1 MNSNRIIMKKQLTS
15 LVILPLLLVACAGG
29 GQKRLTVE
37 VQGMTDDSLICS
49 YFSPATVRERGD
61 MTTFMVGGERQ
72 GDKITFSI
80 DMPDNQQVYKVFL
93 APQNFRADGPHQNME
108 LFLLPGETPYV
119 QAVYEPKSKRID
131 YTLQGSDDQQRWFD
145 FQKTYD
151 SVQLQLDLLNFAAI
165 MMSPQGLAPED
176 SIFVAMKR
184 LQEQIDSIKS
194 EYVGA
199 NPSDAVSAFVLTTF
213 PNNARFD
220 SLYALTDDRVKQG
233 PLKEWLDL
241 QKELADRANASQK
254 AREAVVE
261 GAQAPDFTLTDVDG
275 KSFTLSA
282 LYGGGKYI
290 VLDFWGTWCS
300 WCMKGMPDMKKA
312 YEQYRNR
319 LEIVGIDCGDK
330 EEVWKK
336 SVEKLQ
342 LPWVNVRAEGD
353 DIPVLF
359 GVEAFPTKLVLDPQ
373 GTVVVRITGEDPA
386 FYTLLDSL
394 ATK

>member
-1 MNSNRIIMKKQLTS
+1 MKKQLTS

-108 LFLLPGETPYV
+108 LFLLPGETPHV

-213 PNNARFD
+213 PNNTRFD

-275 KSFTLSA
+275 KSFTLSS

-330 EEVWKK
+330 EEGWKK
-336 SVEKLQ
+336 SVEKQQ

-373 GTVVVRITGEDPA
+373 GTVVARITGEDPA

>member
-1 MNSNRIIMKKQLTS
+1 MNANRIIMKKHLTS

-37 VQGMTDDSLICS
+37 IQGMTDDSLICS

-108 LFLLPGETPYV
+108 IFLLPGETPHV

-199 NPSDAVSAFVLTTF
+199 HPSDAVSAFVLTTF
-213 PNNARFD
+213 PNNTRFD

-275 KSFTLSA
+275 KSFTLSS

-353 DIPVLF
+353 DILVLF

-373 GTVVVRITGEDPA
+373 GTVVARITGEDPA

>member
-108 LFLLPGETPYV
+108 LFLLPGETPHV

-213 PNNARFD
+213 PNNTRFD

-275 KSFTLSA
+275 KSFTLSS
-282 LYGGGKYI
+282 LYGGEKYI

-373 GTVVVRITGEDPA
+373 GTVVARITGEDPA